1 MLNITGDELWGF
13 KKAKSSLD
21 LNLAALWRRLKI
33 VETFTDK
40 DRKAGVQ
47 FVEVIAERNKA

>member
-1 MLNITGDELWGF
+1 VLNITGDELWGV
-13 KKAKSSLD
+13 KKAKSSPD

-47 FVEVIAERNKA
+47 FVEVIAKRNKA